1 MIGHEWCLEVFNQH
15 QSNYHASYRIGTDTA
30 GLEKVPSFDEANFSS
45 SLDQGKHLASS
56 LSRIS
61 LYNIYIM
68 P

>member
-1 MIGHEWCLEVFNQH
+1 MKEMVNFSL
-15 QSNYHASYRIGTDTA
+15 ASYRIGTDPA
-30 GLEKVPSFDEANFSS
+30 DLENATSFDEANFS

-56 LSRIS
+56 SRIS

>member
-1 MIGHEWCLEVFNQH
+1 LEN
-15 QSNYHASYRIGTDTA
+15 A
-30 GLEKVPSFDEANFSS
+30 PSFDKANFSS

>member
-1 MIGHEWCLEVFNQH
+1 MKEMVIINFNQH
-15 QSNYHASYRIGTDTA
+15 QGNSHASYLIGIDPA
-30 GLEKVPSFDEANFSS
+30 GLENAPRFDEANFSS

-56 LSRIS
+56 LCRIS